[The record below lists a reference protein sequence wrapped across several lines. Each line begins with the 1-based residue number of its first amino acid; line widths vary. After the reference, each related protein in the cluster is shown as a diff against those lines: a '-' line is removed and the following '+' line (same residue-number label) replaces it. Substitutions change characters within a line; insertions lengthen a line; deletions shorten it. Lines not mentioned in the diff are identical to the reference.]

1 MQHVAVLG
9 GGSFGTALAQH
20 LARRGQQVRLWVR
33 DAAQAEAIGATRRN
47 PHYLS
52 DFVLHDSITASAD
65 MAVALAGSQWVVS
78 AMTSASL
85 RSALCLARP
94 HLRDQILVI
103 GTKGIED
110 DTLFT
115 MDTVACDVLGA
126 DYQAKIV
133 ALSGPSFARE
143 IMQERPTAVVL
154 ASHHEALAQ
163 RIAPLFFCDTFRAYC
178 TDDVIGVELGG
189 ALKNVMAIAAGAI
202 SGLGLGENARAA
214 MITRGLAEMTRL
226 SVAQGGHVLT
236 MLGLAGVGDLVMTCT
251 GGLSRNRAVGEAL
264 GQGKPV
270 EEAIAS
276 VHQVAEGVR
285 TALAARRLS
294 ERVNVDAPIIH
305 AVYRVLYEKLA
316 IRDAVLELVRREPGR
331 ELF

>member
-1 MQHVAVLG
+1 MKQVAVLG

-20 LARRGQQVRLWVR
+20 LARRGQHVRLWVR
-33 DAAQAEAIGATRRN
+33 EGAQAEAIERTRRN
-47 PHYLS
+47 PKYLS
-52 DFVLHDSITASAD
+52 EFALHERIGATAD
-65 MAVALAGSQWVVS
+65 MGAALKGTDWVVS
-78 AMTSASL
+78 GMPSASL
-85 RSALCLARP
+85 RSALTQAKP
-94 HLRDQILVI
+94 HLQDQILVI

-110 DTLFT
+110 DTLYT
-115 MDTVACDVLGA
+115 MDAVACDVLGA
-126 DYQAKIV
+126 GYKDKLV
-133 ALSGPSFARE
+133 ALSGPSFAKE
-143 IMQERPTAVVL
+143 IMQDRPTAVVL
-154 ASHHEALAQ
+154 ASRHEALAQ
-163 RIAPLFFCDTFRAYC
+163 KMAPLFFCDTFRAYC

-226 SVAQGGHVLT
+226 CVAQGGHVLT

-264 GQGKPV
+264 GQGKSV
-270 EEAIAS
+270 EDSVAS

-285 TALAARRLS
+285 TALAAHRLS
-294 ERVNVDAPIIH
+294 ERLKVDAPIIN